1 MTIKDRS
8 RINDHYSQK
17 ARKEGFPARSV
28 YKLEE
33 IDQKYRLLKPG
44 QHILDLG
51 CAPGSWSLYAA
62 GMVGPKGRVLGIDI
76 SPVSAAFPPQ
86 VRVLQGDLLEV
97 DKSVAYD
104 EAPFDIVL
112 SDMAPK
118 TMGRREV
125 DQARSLELCQM
136 AWAWAEALLKPGG
149 HFIFKIFQSQ
159 DGDNFIRTFTKNFT
173 KITRLKPKAT
183 RSESLEIFVLGQ
195 NFSKNSKPQRLK
207 P

>member
-1 MTIKDRS
+1 MAIKDRK
-8 RINDHYSQK
+8 RIDDHYSQK

-33 IDQKYRLLKPG
+33 IDRKYRLLRPG
-44 QHILDLG
+44 QHVLDLG

-62 GMVGPKGRVLGIDI
+62 GMVGPKGRVLGIDL
-76 SPVSAAFPPQ
+76 SPTAAAFPPQ
-86 VRVLQGDLLEV
+86 VRILEADLLTA
-97 DKSVAYD
+97 DRGLAAD
-104 EAPFDIVL
+104 ETPFDLVL

-136 AWAWAEALLKPGG
+136 AWVWADELLAKGG
-149 HFIFKIFQSQ
+149 HFLFKIFQSQ
-159 DGDNFIRTFTKNFT
+159 DGDDFIRGLAPSFD
-173 KITRLKPKAT
+173 KIIRMKPKAT

-195 NFSKNSKPQRLK
+195 KFKKPGDC
-207 P
+207 